1 MDEKYFITIKD
12 FGERFSL
19 GKTKTQEI
27 INDEIVTTAKI
38 GCKTLILTSSALKFA
53 SDALRKGNRGEQAAA
68 EFLNELSPNA
78 HPLCNIHSGVN
89 MDEHQ
94 APEGESSCRECDTK
108 GGSPGHFLKGN
119 RHD

>member
-27 INDEIVTTAKI
+27 INDEIITTAKI
-38 GCKTLILTSSALKFA
+38 GCKTLILKSSALKFA
-53 SDALRKGNRGEQAAA
+53 SDALRKGNRGEKAAA
-68 EFLNELSPNA
+68 EFLDELSSNA
-78 HPLCNIHSGVN
+78 HRLCNIHSGVN
-89 MDEHQ
+89 VDERHSI
-94 APEGESSCRECDTK
+94 EGGSSCRVGHNKGESS
-108 GGSPGHFLKGN
+108 GHFLKGN